1 MAEKS
6 STFTKIGG
14 GLVEIAALTALIGSA
29 TAESLT
35 LGNKGAPGLAWAASS
50 TFGALSV
57 IKACVAGA
65 TPGWLRDSLG
75 VRNTATDLA
84 IGLSFDLDSRY
95 KDREDMARKNLG
107 DPIGV
112 MCGGCHTDTQQ
123 STAGD
128 TITTQR
134 DVYAFDQFTMD
145 PVHNVSPSLPGDPLQ
160 VHIFVQD
167 PWYDGPVMT
176 QDWIGLM
183 ISVLKISETYTL
195 WRYGARRLCW
205 ISSSSWLYFFT
216 VSIVLLQRRISRGYG
231 KNFDNGRSDIL
242 TGQLPAARK
251 KGGERVV
258 LLGVPRNFRHHI
270 LWRISWT
277 IGSMVSAASL
287 ITTYIFL
294 SQADVTVTYIWVA
307 FQILWLVLRSIYFHV
322 AQGTNAIVC
331 PILEQRPFDKL
342 LEGHKRRTLDLIF
355 AMSRSQMHGHPRGV
369 YSYTEDLASLEDFK
383 KAFMRDQQRLDKFY
397 PIELLQV
404 VGGLP
409 HVTFTSIIGDTLLS
423 STAWAYGSNLSGMDL
438 YDSCVVTFKIDEHQW
453 IQAMSEDMKILGKRQ
468 VRLLND
474 VDVTTELKSG
484 ELNISMYERV
494 DCLA

>member
-1 MAEKS
+1 
-6 STFTKIGG
+6 
-14 GLVEIAALTALIGSA
+14 
-29 TAESLT
+29 
-35 LGNKGAPGLAWAASS
+35 
-50 TFGALSV
+50 
-57 IKACVAGA
+57 
-65 TPGWLRDSLG
+65 
-75 VRNTATDLA
+75 
-84 IGLSFDLDSRY
+84 
-95 KDREDMARKNLG
+95 
-107 DPIGV
+107 
-112 MCGGCHTDTQQ
+112 
-123 STAGD
+123 
-128 TITTQR
+128 
-134 DVYAFDQFTMD
+134 
-145 PVHNVSPSLPGDPLQ
+145 
-160 VHIFVQD
+160 
-167 PWYDGPVMT
+167 MT

-355 AMSRSQMHGHPRGV
+355 AMSRSQMHGH
-369 YSYTEDLASLEDFK
+369 T
-383 KAFMRDQQRLDKFY
+383 
-397 PIELLQV
+397 
-404 VGGLP
+404 
-409 HVTFTSIIGDTLLS
+409 
-423 STAWAYGSNLSGMDL
+423 
-438 YDSCVVTFKIDEHQW
+438 
-453 IQAMSEDMKILGKRQ
+453 
-468 VRLLND
+468 
-474 VDVTTELKSG
+474 
-484 ELNISMYERV
+484 
-494 DCLA
+494 